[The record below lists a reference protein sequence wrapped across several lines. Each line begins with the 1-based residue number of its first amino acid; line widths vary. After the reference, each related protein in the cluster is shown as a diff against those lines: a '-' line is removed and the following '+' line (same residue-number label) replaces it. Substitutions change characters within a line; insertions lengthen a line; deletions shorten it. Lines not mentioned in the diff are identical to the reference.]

1 VHQHRLAGHQVEA
14 ALGERQ
20 PFRYALDEPHP
31 ATQAALTR
39 TIAGALDPCGFA
51 LDADDLG
58 IGGQQRRETQ
68 RPVALTRTHVESG
81 THLVESQPSRQQAQ
95 PVVVEPEV
103 PLVVEVGSGVAIVG
117 RAHRIYG
124 RCSSVCDGAG

>member
-1 VHQHRLAGHQVEA
+1 MSLVNDHTTDSPHRRNMAGSRSATA
-14 ALGERQ
+14 AS
-20 PFRYALDEPHP
+20 PSPTIA
-31 ATQAALTR
+31 TR

-58 IGGQQRRETQ
+58 IGGQQRREKQ
-68 RPVALTRTHVESG
+68 RPVALTRTHVEGG